1 MKIAEYQQMMDY
13 LTGPR
18 ERFNG
23 GGSVRNKTILP
34 KKKPEEEVKK
44 RKIKN
49 FEKLR
54 SVLENPE
61 EVKKMILKPKRGLV
75 DEPGSYAGKFRT
87 LDDELTSLGKK
98 KGDRFLRYLGIY
110 GDASFYQPELS
121 ISDKNTAKNLK
132 GKKQLSDWWKTI
144 PARKRTYIRES
155 FKSYEKSVG
164 NNPALRRKL
173 YESLRTDKKFY
184 NQFKKLA
191 KTK

>member
-61 EVKKMILKPKRGLV
+61 EVKKMIDKPKRGLV
-75 DEPGSYAGKFRT
+75 DEPGKYS
-87 LDDELTSLGKK
+87 
-98 KGDRFLRYLGIY
+98 
-110 GDASFYQPELS
+110 Q
-121 ISDKNTAKNLK
+121 
-132 GKKQLSDWWKTI
+132 
-144 PARKRTYIRES
+144 ES
-155 FKSYEKSVG
+155 
-164 NNPALRRKL
+164 N
-173 YESLRTDKKFY
+173 
-184 NQFKKLA
+184 
-191 KTK
+191 